1 MRFVAAVPPMG
12 AAAGTER
19 SNAGSMVSVGAGG
32 AATAGQCEGGRGSR
46 GVAGEREALVGD
58 AFFCITQKGCGL
70 IG

>member
-12 AAAGTER
+12 ATAGTVR

-32 AATAGQCEGGRGSR
+32 AATGGNCMGGSGSR

-58 AFFCITQKGCGL
+58 AFVCIAQKGCGL